1 MKARFDG
8 MTKFDRSGIAE
19 RLRAL
24 IGGQS
29 REDLADQAQRLRVEE
44 LSLRMSI
51 DDLSPHPT
59 IEVILAVI
67 REYGVDPTWL
77 LTGTYDSNSHRA
89 AIEGEDL
96 PGPLR
101 DFIVY
106 RRGSISEPPP
116 EHFRAA
122 RQN

>member
-1 MKARFDG
+1 
-8 MTKFDRSGIAE
+8 MTSFDRAGIAE
-19 RLRAL
+19 RVRAL
-24 IGGQS
+24 IGGED
-29 REDLADQAQRLRVEE
+29 REALARAAQRLRVDE

-59 IEVILAVI
+59 IEVVLAVI

-77 LTGTYDSNSHRA
+77 LTGRYDPNSHRA
-89 AIEGEDL
+89 AIEGDEQ

-106 RRGSISEPPP
+106 RRGSISDPPP
-116 EHFRAA
+116 EHFRAT